1 MYVEYIWF
9 VLYFVPRTM
18 TPLVAKEAITLS
30 LLGLGIAVG
39 GLLILMA
46 FTVLLGFF
54 SRRFPTASSSLANE
68 HDKDSME
75 ELDDKELAA
84 VIAVSLLL
92 KEISAVSSVN
102 KI

>member
-1 MYVEYIWF
+1 MN
-9 VLYFVPRTM
+9 
-18 TPLVAKEAITLS
+18 PLVAKEAITLS

-46 FTVLLGFF
+46 STVLLGFF
-54 SRRFPTASSSLANE
+54 SRRISTALSTPANE
-68 HDKDSME
+68 HGQDSVE
-75 ELDDKELAA
+75 KLNDKELIA

-92 KEISAVSSVN
+92 KETRAVSSAN

>member
-18 TPLVAKEAITLS
+18 NPLVAKEAITLS

-46 FTVLLGFF
+46 STVLLGFF
-54 SRRFPTASSSLANE
+54 SRRFFTASSSLANE
-68 HDKDSME
+68 HGQDSVE
-75 ELDDKELAA
+75 ELNDKELTA

>member
-1 MYVEYIWF
+1 
-9 VLYFVPRTM
+9 M

-46 FTVLLGFF
+46 FTALLGFF
-54 SRRFPTASSSLANE
+54 SRRFPAASSSLANE
-68 HDKDSME
+68 HGQDPME
-75 ELDDKELAA
+75 ELDNKELTA

-92 KEISAVSSVN
+92 KETRAVSSVN